1 MINIKDFCDMEQFE
15 QIMSNWAKATGLA
28 TVAVGAD
35 GRYISE
41 CYNFTEFCIDLTRKS
56 PEGCRRC
63 EKCDREGKG
72 VYFCHAGLIDFG
84 IELKI
89 GDEVVGSVIGGQVL
103 SEAPDDEKFRAVARE
118 IGVNED
124 RYIAALHKV
133 TIRSEEAIRA
143 SAELLG
149 QVLNNYINAQY
160 MEKHN
165 KQIIGKLGT
174 GAKDAEEL
182 VNRIK
187 EKTVQ
192 LNTVHG
198 KQKILALNA
207 SIEAAR
213 AGEAGRGFAV
223 VAEQIRKLAEQSA
236 QSAVDTRSL
245 IEGSL
250 QEIERGNQAA
260 EAAAE
265 SLEQIVTGVKEIAA
279 DSRRLSEESTAQAQA
294 MEQADFGG
302 RTIQFRICGGIFCNQ
317 RGIVGTGIFLK

>member
-89 GDEVVGSVIGGQVL
+89 GDEVVGSVIGGQAL

-149 QVLNNYINAQY
+149 QVLNSYINAQY

-192 LNTVHG
+192 LNTIHG

-213 AGEAGRGFAV
+213 AGENGRGFAV
-223 VAEQIRKLAEQSA
+223 VAGVVALLLGAVPSVVVGSSVPPPAHPTRASARSPERNSVRLFFIGFIGSPISTYGEQ
-236 QSAVDTRSL
+236 
-245 IEGSL
+245 
-250 QEIERGNQAA
+250 
-260 EAAAE
+260 
-265 SLEQIVTGVKEIAA
+265 
-279 DSRRLSEESTAQAQA
+279 TASPLP
-294 MEQADFGG
+294 D
-302 RTIQFRICGGIFCNQ
+302 
-317 RGIVGTGIFLK
+317 V